1 MAKKVKNVEEN
12 GDKVEEK
19 GEEEEEWEAASAES
33 RLSFPVRGGGEDG
46 GAVGPWWRSG
56 TEVLHDLSDLV
67 KG

>member
-19 GEEEEEWEAASAES
+19 GEEEEEWEEEWEAASAES

-46 GAVGPWWRSG
+46 GAVGPWRRSG
-56 TEVLHDLSDLV
+56 TEL
-67 KG
+67 GTA

>member
-19 GEEEEEWEAASAES
+19 GEEEEEEWEAASAES

-46 GAVGPWWRSG
+46 GAVGPWRRSG
-56 TEVLHDLSDLV
+56 TEL
-67 KG
+67 GTA